1 MYVLGR
7 RDDRLRHVHHPGGGR
22 SQRSRRRRVVAA
34 LRTRGT
40 RQRGHGTPGK
50 AFHLI
55 IINISVISPC

>member
-1 MYVLGR
+1 
-7 RDDRLRHVHHPGGGR
+7 
-22 SQRSRRRRVVAA
+22 VVAA